1 MAALYGPCLGPIFAV
16 IHGRPQG
23 SKVIACGPLRALKT
37 GDQCLCG
44 NTSQRREN
52 ATTLMISQVPVER
65 HTDQTQ
71 PHLTERQTVMGPVHE
86 PTLVEMFRRQ
96 AELRADTPA
105 MLQRI
110 AGRWVALTWTEYALQ
125 ARGLAAFLV
134 KDGLTHGDHVAVWT
148 FNRPEFV
155 ITSTAAMLA
164 GGSTAP
170 LYQTLSADEAGYVLA
185 HSDAPIA
192 VVENSEVLARV
203 LSVRDR
209 LPKLRRIIVIEGTS
223 DATEPGLVIT
233 WAHALEQGQ
242 AAIAAVGQ
250 ELDKRSERVRASDVA
265 TLVYTSGTTGPPKA
279 VMATHQNLISAIDGL
294 GPLVRL
300 SADDRVLSYLP
311 LAHILERLNSEIR
324 LYAVGSPVWFA
335 SAMTEMPRDIHEL
348 RPTCFVGVPRVWEK
362 MAATINATVEAMP
375 ATRRRMVRWAIGAGE
390 HAVDRRQAGIPLT
403 VLQRVRLGVA
413 DRLVLRRIRRQTG
426 LDRAHTLVT
435 GAAPI
440 ATQLLR
446 FFHAIGLE
454 VLEGYGMS
462 ENMTVTSLNR
472 HGHARIGSVG
482 QVVPGVEVHIAAD
495 GEILMRGDV
504 VFAGYFKDAA
514 AYADTLESSGWLHTG
529 DIGELDAE
537 GYLRIT
543 DRKKDLII
551 TAGGKNISPS
561 NIENALRNSLIANAV
576 IIGDRRPYLSALLAL
591 DASGLAEFAT
601 QHNLV
606 GEALSLMSNP
616 VVLDEVRRWVE
627 AVNAN
632 LANVEQVR
640 RWLVLPRDFS
650 VGIELTPTFKIR
662 RKVVGERYAEQIER
676 LYAPLSRDERG

>member
-1 MAALYGPCLGPIFAV
+1 MTKVPDETT
-16 IHGRPQG
+16 
-23 SKVIACGPLRALKT
+23 SKWRDNA
-37 GDQCLCG
+37 
-44 NTSQRREN
+44 NTVMTAQ
-52 ATTLMISQVPVER
+52 IPVER
-65 HTDQTQ
+65 QTSKTQ
-71 PHLTERQTVMGPVHE
+71 PTLTERQMVMGPVHE
-86 PTLVEMFRRQ
+86 PTLIEMFRRQ
-96 AELRADTPA
+96 AELRGDTAA

-110 AGRWVALTWTEYALQ
+110 DGRWVALSWADYALQ

-155 ITSTAAMLA
+155 ITSTAAMMA

-185 HSDAPIA
+185 HSEAPIA

-203 LSVRDR
+203 LSVRDH
-209 LPKLRRIIVIEGTS
+209 LPKLRRVILIDGTPGT
-223 DATEPGLVIT
+223 TEPEFVIT
-233 WAHALEQGQ
+233 WAHALQQGQ
-242 AAIAAVGQ
+242 AAVAEVGQ
-250 ELDKRSERVRASDVA
+250 EVDKRIESIRASDVA

-279 VMATHQNLISAIDGL
+279 VMATHQNLIAAIDGL

-335 SAMTEMPRDIHEL
+335 PAMAEMPHDIHEL

-362 MAATINATVEAMP
+362 MAATINAAIDAMP
-375 ATRRRMVRWAIGAGE
+375 ATRRRMARWAIGVGE
-390 HAVDRRQAGIPLT
+390 DAVDRRQAGAALT
-403 VLQRVRLGVA
+403 VQQRIRLGLA
-413 DRLVLRRIRRQTG
+413 DRLVLRRIRAETG
-426 LDRAHTLVT
+426 LDRAHTLIT

-440 ATQLLR
+440 ATHLLR

-482 QVVPGVEVHIAAD
+482 QVVPGVEVQIAAD
-495 GEILMRGDV
+495 GEILMRGAV

-514 AYADTLESSGWLHTG
+514 AYADTVEDGWLHTG

-576 IIGDRRPYLSALLAL
+576 VIGDRRPYLSALLAL
-591 DASGLAEFAT
+591 DPSGLAEFAAE
-601 QHNLV
+601 HNLV
-606 GEALSLMSNP
+606 GEALGLISNP

-627 AVNAN
+627 TVNEN
-632 LANVEQVR
+632 LANVEKVR

-650 VGIELTPTFKIR
+650 VGIELTPTFKVR

-676 LYAPLSRDERG
+676 LYVRSPTGDRRSRPGPSAKGLRSNPADRRGGRGPRH

>member
-1 MAALYGPCLGPIFAV
+1 M
-16 IHGRPQG
+16 
-23 SKVIACGPLRALKT
+23 
-37 GDQCLCG
+37 
-44 NTSQRREN
+44 
-52 ATTLMISQVPVER
+52 TTQIPVER
-65 HTDQTQ
+65 QTSATQ
-71 PHLTERQTVMGPVHE
+71 QRLTERQTVMGPVHE

-96 AELRADTPA
+96 ADLRGDTPA

-110 AGRWVALTWTEYALQ
+110 DGRWVALTWAEYAFQ

-148 FNRPEFV
+148 FNRQEFV
-155 ITSTAAMLA
+155 ITSTAAMMA

-185 HSDAPIA
+185 HSEAPVA
-192 VVENSEVLARV
+192 VVENTEVLARV

-209 LPKLRRIIVIEGTS
+209 LPKLRRIILIDGT
-223 DATEPGLVIT
+223 PGAKAPEFVIT
-233 WAHALEQGQ
+233 WAEALEQGQ
-242 AAIAAVGQ
+242 AAVTEVGQ
-250 ELDKRSERVRASDVA
+250 EVDKRIERIRASDVA

-279 VMATHQNLISAIDGL
+279 VMATHQNLIAAIDGL

-335 SAMTEMPRDIHEL
+335 SAMAEMPRDIHEL

-362 MAATINATVEAMP
+362 MAATINAAIDEMP
-375 ATRRRMVRWAIGAGE
+375 ATRRRMARWAIGAGE
-390 HAVDRRQAGIPLT
+390 DAVDRRQAGKTLT
-403 VLQRVRLGVA
+403 LPQRIRLGVA
-413 DRLVLRRIRRQTG
+413 DRLVLRRIRAETG
-426 LDRAHTLVT
+426 LDQAHTLIT

-440 ATQLLR
+440 ATHLLR

-482 QVVPGVEVHIAAD
+482 QVVPGVEVKIAAD

-504 VFAGYFKDAA
+504 VFPGYFKDAA
-514 AYADTLESSGWLHTG
+514 AYADTVEGGWLHTG
-529 DIGELDAE
+529 DIGDLDAE

-551 TAGGKNISPS
+551 TAGGKNVSPS
-561 NIENALRNSLIANAV
+561 NIENALRNTLIANAV
-576 IIGDRRPYLSALLAL
+576 VIGDRRPYLSALLAL
-591 DASGLAEFAT
+591 DPAGLAAFAAE
-601 QHNLV
+601 HSLV
-606 GEALSLMSNP
+606 GEALGLISNP

-627 AVNAN
+627 TVNGN
-632 LANVEQVR
+632 LANVEKVR
-640 RWLVLPRDFS
+640 RWLVLPRDFI
-650 VGIELTPTFKIR
+650 VGVELTPTFKVR
-662 RKVVGERYAEQIER
+662 RKVVGERYADQIER
-676 LYAPLSRDERG
+676 LYAPVPEE